1 MSFLLI
7 SRWSQ
12 YPSLISPHENNM
24 GIKKNQID
32 HTTRYK
38 CNNLFLID
46 KGQDIYKSTNIEG
59 VEHDWYQ
66 SNQKVKSTSTKN
78 IKFVG
83 SKGTD

>member
-1 MSFLLI
+1 
-7 SRWSQ
+7 
-12 YPSLISPHENNM
+12 M

-32 HTTRYK
+32 HTTGYK
-38 CNNLFLID
+38 RNNLFLID

-66 SNQKVKSTSTKN
+66 SNQKIKSTSTKN